1 VEYISQRDIQAL
13 SAVIDELDAATGIA
27 TFSRRLLRLLQPL
40 VPYDIATYNE
50 IDPHAGQITVVAEP
64 AESLPEGG
72 EQRFMAHAAEHPIL
86 EHTREHREQR
96 ALKLSDF
103 LSQRQLHQRG
113 IYREFFGPLGIEH
126 QMVVTLPAA
135 PPLVI
140 GVALNRGRGDFSERE
155 RRLLNLLRPHLERAH
170 GNALAWTRLGQTLR
184 ALERALEAEGCGV
197 VLIERR
203 SEQPALSAQVVRW
216 LEEYC
221 DHRARRSAPLPDVVT
236 AWLRRQRDPDAE
248 TLLAGG
254 RRPLVVQ
261 RGARRL
267 RLQFLPGSEVDGL
280 DLILLRETRDGAAA
294 PAAPLTPRER
304 EVLRHLSEGSSDRQI
319 ADALGI
325 SRRTVHKH
333 VEHLL
338 AKLCVSGRTAAAAWA
353 LRNGGAL

>member
-1 VEYISQRDIQAL
+1 MQAL
-13 SAVIDELDAATGIA
+13 SVLIDELNVATGVA

-50 IDPHAGQITVVAEP
+50 IDPHAGQITVLAEP
-64 AESLPEGG
+64 AESLPDGG
-72 EQRFMAHAAEHPIL
+72 EQLFMAHAAEHPIL
-86 EHTREHREQR
+86 LHTREHREQR
-96 ALKLSDF
+96 AMKLSDF

-155 RRLLNLLRPHLERAH
+155 RRLLNLLRPHVERAH

-184 ALERALEAEGCGV
+184 ALERALELEGCGV
-197 VLIERR
+197 VLVAKR
-203 SEQPALSAQVVRW
+203 SEQPALSARAVRW

-221 DHRARRSAPLPDVVT
+221 DHQARRSAPLPDVVT

-254 RRPLVVQ
+254 RTPLVVQ
-261 RGARRL
+261 RGFRRL
-267 RLQFLPGSEVDGL
+267 RLQFLPGSDADGL
-280 DLILLRETRDGAAA
+280 DLILLRELCGGAATA
-294 PAAPLTPRER
+294 PPLTPRER
-304 EVLRHLSEGSSDRQI
+304 EVLRHLSEGCSDRQI
-319 ADALGI
+319 AEALGI
-325 SRRTVHKH
+325 SRRTVQKH

-338 AKLCVSGRTAAAAWA
+338 AKLRVSSRTAAAAWA
-353 LRNGGAL
+353 LRNGESPRCPVPA